1 MDATQQISKFQEFFE
16 DNYHAEILELIRK
29 GNNFIIVDFV
39 KLLNYDPDLS
49 TFLLDYPD
57 ELIKAAEIAIEKFD
71 LPSTMKNF
79 KVRFINLPESQNITI
94 SDIRSNHIDKFLVVE
109 GVVRQKSDVRPQVTT
124 ARFECPSCGNVISVI
139 QLEKAFKEPN
149 KCGCGR
155 KGKFRLLSKEFVDAQ
170 GIVLEEASEDLE
182 GGEQP
187 KRMNVFLSRD
197 LVSPLSEKKT
207 NPGSKIRVAGV
218 LKEVPVELRSGAK
231 ATRFDLIIESN
242 SVLAVQEDFYDI
254 SISKEEEK
262 RIIELA
268 KDSKCVEK
276 LIQSVAPSIYGYEKI
291 KEALI
296 FQLVGGN
303 RKKRADGAV
312 TRGDMHVLLIGD
324 PGAAKSQLLKRIALV
339 APKARYVSGKGVSG
353 AGLCVSPDSMILMNN
368 GNLHRIDNL
377 VEKKLKNNNKKYL
390 KGIWQAKNPQSNK
403 KILTLDKHLKI
414 RPKEI
419 DQFWKLKPPEIM
431 VSIKTQSGKEI
442 KTTGHTKL
450 YTIKKGSL
458 KWNEAKDFLKGEY
471 IACARNLKMKN
482 DNTILTLSLINSNPT
497 IYGVKNIVNKMI
509 NLLIIKYKTKRNLA
523 KKLNL
528 NENNLYHNWV
538 KEKARGN
545 ISLKHLKLLAKE
557 SNTSLD
563 KIAKYVTY
571 LSLYKGHKIKIPLYL
586 NEDLLYFAGLIA
598 GDGDLSKGQHTVTI
612 RFSNRSKELLNEF
625 SQLAKK
631 LFDVKCNIS
640 SKASEKRPAS
650 LRFGSQIVFEIVK
663 ALGIP
668 MSPKSNK
675 IDISNILL
683 NLPNNLIAKYISGLF
698 DSDGSVVR
706 KKSAGYIDLTTTS
719 PELVKK
725 LQLVLLRF
733 GISSK
738 IRSRGIGPSNSKI
751 KSKYEKYALEIC
763 SKENM
768 EKFREFID
776 FNFSEKRRK
785 LKNVI
790 DNISKYNTNIDIVP
804 NLQEKIKE
812 IKNTLNASS
821 RSLIGYK
828 SSSVA
833 SKNFMPSKTRLDK
846 ITTNLKKATNVRI
859 VVERNVIDKIYSELS
874 ERMTKKEI
882 AKYLG
887 IKEMQVYDYFQR
899 KARNP
904 KIPLQVIEKIVV
916 YLKNIDIINEIKPS
930 IRNVKRAYDD
940 LNDISLITNS
950 DIMWEKIV
958 DVRFI
963 KDHGYDFVYDLTVND
978 SHNFLVNG
986 FVVHNTASVVK
997 DEMMGGWALEAGAL
1011 VLSNKGFCL
1020 SGNTKILDSTG
1031 RLLSIKEIYDGFKRK
1046 KKISIKHFDEKKLRL
1061 KDSRVKQVSR
1071 RTAQNL
1077 LEITFANQDSLKIT
1091 PEHKIAVWDNGVQW
1105 KEAKDL
1111 KNSDYAITCL
1121 DWKFDRT
1128 KVLKQK
1134 LYLFEL
1140 LGLIATDGSLSSKKY
1155 VIRYYT
1161 KSDYLKSR
1169 FKFLVKEVFSKE
1181 CGEYLDKRSGVWQLY
1196 LCSKKHHAAIKDY
1209 GIPAGNKSIKKYH
1222 LTKILEYPNECIRAF
1237 LIGYING
1244 DGCISNKKSGG
1255 AIDIVAKNKCTAQEI
1270 RDMFRKL
1277 GIMAYLHKINAS
1289 GGGVVKKGS
1298 YEQYRITITGI
1309 FNFQKIKD
1317 KRIAPEK
1324 YENLEKILKR
1334 EDKSF
1339 VIPKVDIL
1347 ISQLNKKLQKND
1359 KVCIYR
1365 FTKISE
1371 LKKGRGI
1378 TRSNL
1383 KKILSCLKGVKEAF
1397 QSQEFKILTRL
1408 VNNYICPVKL
1418 KSISELSGETVYNIQ
1433 VDDAVNQNYFANFL
1447 LVHNCMIDE
1456 MDKMTPEDRS
1466 AMHEALEQQTV
1477 SISKA
1482 NIQATLRCETTVLA
1496 AANPKFGRFD
1506 PYGII
1511 AEQINLPPA
1520 LINRFDLI
1528 FAIKDIPEIEK
1539 DNKIAGHILKLHQ
1552 DPDLIEP
1559 ELDTDFLKKY
1569 ISYVRQKIKPKLTEG
1584 AIEELQKY
1592 YVEMRNSGTEDG
1604 GIKAVPISPRQL
1616 EALVRLSEASAKI
1629 RLGTKVSRKDAKKGI
1644 ELLHFSLSEIG
1655 IDPETGKIDIDRIT
1669 TGISSSQRSHIIVVR
1684 EIINTL
1690 EKKLDTKTIPIDD
1703 IITEAEIK
1711 GIAGD
1716 VVEDTI
1722 EKLKRSGDIFEPRRG
1737 FVQKV

>member
-79 KVRFINLPESQNITI
+79 KVRFIKLPESQNIMI
-94 SDIRSNHIDKFLVVE
+94 SNIRSNHIDKFLVVE

-207 NPGSKIRVAGV
+207 NPGSRIRVAGV

-242 SVLAVQEDFYDI
+242 SVEAVQEDFYDI
-254 SISKEEEK
+254 CISEEEEK

-268 KDSKCVEK
+268 KDPKCVQK

-303 RKKRADGAV
+303 RKKRPDGAV

-324 PGAAKSQLLKRIALV
+324 PGAAKSQLLKRISLV

-353 AGLCVSPDSMILMNN
+353 AGL
-368 GNLHRIDNL
+368 
-377 VEKKLKNNNKKYL
+377 
-390 KGIWQAKNPQSNK
+390 
-403 KILTLDKHLKI
+403 
-414 RPKEI
+414 
-419 DQFWKLKPPEIM
+419 
-431 VSIKTQSGKEI
+431 
-442 KTTGHTKL
+442 
-450 YTIKKGSL
+450 
-458 KWNEAKDFLKGEY
+458 
-471 IACARNLKMKN
+471 
-482 DNTILTLSLINSNPT
+482 
-497 IYGVKNIVNKMI
+497 
-509 NLLIIKYKTKRNLA
+509 
-523 KKLNL
+523 
-528 NENNLYHNWV
+528 
-538 KEKARGN
+538 
-545 ISLKHLKLLAKE
+545 
-557 SNTSLD
+557 
-563 KIAKYVTY
+563 
-571 LSLYKGHKIKIPLYL
+571 
-586 NEDLLYFAGLIA
+586 
-598 GDGDLSKGQHTVTI
+598 
-612 RFSNRSKELLNEF
+612 
-625 SQLAKK
+625 
-631 LFDVKCNIS
+631 
-640 SKASEKRPAS
+640 
-650 LRFGSQIVFEIVK
+650 
-663 ALGIP
+663 
-668 MSPKSNK
+668 
-675 IDISNILL
+675 
-683 NLPNNLIAKYISGLF
+683 
-698 DSDGSVVR
+698 
-706 KKSAGYIDLTTTS
+706 
-719 PELVKK
+719 
-725 LQLVLLRF
+725 
-733 GISSK
+733 
-738 IRSRGIGPSNSKI
+738 
-751 KSKYEKYALEIC
+751 
-763 SKENM
+763 
-768 EKFREFID
+768 
-776 FNFSEKRRK
+776 
-785 LKNVI
+785 
-790 DNISKYNTNIDIVP
+790 
-804 NLQEKIKE
+804 
-812 IKNTLNASS
+812 
-821 RSLIGYK
+821 
-828 SSSVA
+828 
-833 SKNFMPSKTRLDK
+833 
-846 ITTNLKKATNVRI
+846 
-859 VVERNVIDKIYSELS
+859 
-874 ERMTKKEI
+874 
-882 AKYLG
+882 
-887 IKEMQVYDYFQR
+887 
-899 KARNP
+899 
-904 KIPLQVIEKIVV
+904 
-916 YLKNIDIINEIKPS
+916 
-930 IRNVKRAYDD
+930 
-940 LNDISLITNS
+940 
-950 DIMWEKIV
+950 
-958 DVRFI
+958 
-963 KDHGYDFVYDLTVND
+963 
-978 SHNFLVNG
+978 
-986 FVVHNTASVVK
+986 TASVVK

-1020 SGNTKILDSTG
+1020 SGDTKIWDSTG

-1046 KKISIKHFDEKKLRL
+1046 RKISIKHFDEKKLRL
-1061 KDSRVKQVSR
+1061 KDSKIKQVSR

-1091 PEHKIAVWDNGVQW
+1091 PEHKIAVWDNGVYW

-1111 KNSDYAITCL
+1111 KQSDYAITCL
-1121 DWKFDRT
+1121 DWKLDRT
-1128 KVLKQK
+1128 KV
-1134 LYLFEL
+1134 
-1140 LGLIATDGSLSSKKY
+1140 SKK
-1155 VIRYYT
+1155 
-1161 KSDYLKSR
+1161 
-1169 FKFLVKEVFSKE
+1169 
-1181 CGEYLDKRSGVWQLY
+1181 
-1196 LCSKKHHAAIKDY
+1196 
-1209 GIPAGNKSIKKYH
+1209 
-1222 LTKILEYPNECIRAF
+1222 
-1237 LIGYING
+1237 
-1244 DGCISNKKSGG
+1244 
-1255 AIDIVAKNKCTAQEI
+1255 EI
-1270 RDMFRKL
+1270 
-1277 GIMAYLHKINAS
+1277 Y
-1289 GGGVVKKGS
+1289 
-1298 YEQYRITITGI
+1298 
-1309 FNFQKIKD
+1309 
-1317 KRIAPEK
+1317 
-1324 YENLEKILKR
+1324 
-1334 EDKSF
+1334 KSF
-1339 VIPKVDIL
+1339 VIPKVNVL
-1347 ISQLNKKLQKND
+1347 ISQLNTKLKRND
-1359 KVCIYR
+1359 KRCIYR

-1383 KKILSCLKGVKEAF
+1383 KKILSCLKGIKEVNL
-1397 QSQEFKILTRL
+1397 SQEFKILTRL
-1408 VNNYICPVKL
+1408 VNNYICPVKV
-1418 KSISELSGETVYNIQ
+1418 KSISELGQDTVYNIQ

-1552 DPDLIEP
+1552 DPDVIEP
-1559 ELDTDFLKKY
+1559 ELNTDFLKKY

-1669 TGISSSQRSHIIVVR
+1669 TGISSSQRSHIIIVK

-1690 EKKLDTKTIPIDD
+1690 EKKSDNKPIPVDD

-1716 VVEDTI
+1716 IVEDTL
-1722 EKLKRSGDIFEPRRG
+1722 EKLKRSGDIYEPRTG
-1737 FVQKV
+1737 FFKKMG